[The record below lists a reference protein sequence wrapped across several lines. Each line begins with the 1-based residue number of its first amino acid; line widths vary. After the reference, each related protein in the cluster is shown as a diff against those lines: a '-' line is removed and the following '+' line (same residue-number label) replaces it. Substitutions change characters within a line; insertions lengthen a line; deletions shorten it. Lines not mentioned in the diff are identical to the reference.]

1 MDIALVE
8 QLIQLRRAVLFIL
21 VEQLIQLRRAVLF
34 ILVEQLIRLRRA
46 VLFILVEQLI
56 RLRRAVL
63 FILIEQL
70 IRLRRARFV
79 YSGRTAYPPSAGRS
93 PRLNDFR
100 SLLFSFPRLSRES
113 GNPSISGHSVG
124 AGNGSL

>member
-1 MDIALVE
+1 MKTTCSRATSVRMDFA
-8 QLIQLRRAVLFIL
+8 L

-63 FILIEQL
+63 
-70 IRLRRARFV
+70 
-79 YSGRTAYPPSAGRS
+79 RT
-93 PRLNDFR
+93 
-100 SLLFSFPRLSRES
+100 
-113 GNPSISGHSVG
+113 
-124 AGNGSL
+124 